1 MIQKHSGG
9 KKLRDVWRHL
19 ILHPRISSRLH
30 QTRKADLRIEQIW
43 RWTKEGERRLFE
55 LRKYNQQTEF
65 AADPRISTVN
75 SDSWN
80 LMDLISNETTF
91 WNSILLQKYGK
102 KQKLWSESHQVVKFF
117 VVVWYFRDL
126 GSQTVW
132 RTTRRNSWLSPTW
145 LCNHE
150 ICVNSVR
157 PMANSTISVGK
168 GQRWV
173 AKSWMLSI
181 ENDQMTTQKRCLK
194 TYTTLTPGLLHNGI
208 NRVHPCLEGP
218 YKDAI
223 DFQKPP
229 SEAWTLQCFAEMTSD
244 KWWISTSLDA
254 LRKWI
259 FKVSPLFL
267 QFVKEFLWKAEA
279 SGL

>member
-1 MIQKHSGG
+1 MIRVAPSCEVCSWFDTFVISG
-9 KKLRDVWRHL
+9 
-19 ILHPRISSRLH
+19 
-30 QTRKADLRIEQIW
+30 A
-43 RWTKEGERRLFE
+43 RLFDE
-55 LRKYNQQTEF
+55 QHV
-65 AADPRISTVN
+65 AIPDA
-75 SDSWN
+75 
-80 LMDLISNETTF
+80 
-91 WNSILLQKYGK
+91 LQ
-102 KQKLWSESHQVVKFF
+102 
-117 VVVWYFRDL
+117 
-126 GSQTVW
+126 
-132 RTTRRNSWLSPTW
+132 PAM

-157 PMANSTISVGK
+157 PMANSSTISVDK

-181 ENDQMTTQKRCLK
+181 EKDQMTTQKRCLE
-194 TYTTLTPGLLHNGI
+194 TFLEPGLFHNSI

-223 DFQKPP
+223 NFQKPP
-229 SEAWTLQCFAEMTSD
+229 SEAWTLQCFEEMTSD

-259 FKVSPLFL
+259 FKASPLFL